1 MRSRIISG
9 IAAASLAVTAF
20 VSLGVTASATNYSSQ
35 VNASALKANDILVGG
50 SAKIKQDGGTTA
62 WTYKSLLKLTY
73 KTADGKTQ
81 LNYTETEDG
90 STTTV
95 YSTTR
100 YKYWKVASVN
110 KKGYSLNTR
119 YDYEIT
125 VNANDPTLT
134 KAPTAK
140 TVTYNGSAQQLA
152 VAGTATNGTVQYKLN
167 NGSWS
172 SSIPTATAAG
182 EYTIAYQVKGNT
194 NYNTLDA
201 VTITTKAKIN
211 KANSA
216 FTTEPAAKAL
226 TWTGEAQELVTAG
239 ATADGT
245 VEYKL
250 GDGAWSTAIPEA
262 TAVGEYTVY
271 YRITG
276 DANHNDLAESSVTA
290 TIAAKAATATY
301 ENIGEFERSDDDKAS
316 AWSVTVTPGSTA
328 MESIDVKVNGISSN
342 EGAWISGTAFSGP
355 VQFGVAVNAP
365 AEAIESVTAVVDGE
379 DVETTLVD

>member
-9 IAAASLAVTAF
+9 IAATSLAVTAF
-20 VSLGVTASATNYSSQ
+20 VSLGVTASAATYSSQ
-35 VNASALKANDILVGG
+35 VNASALATNDILVGG

-73 KTADGKTQ
+73 KTADDKTQ

-100 YKYWKVASVN
+100 YKYWKVASVT

-125 VNANDPTLT
+125 VKANDPTLT
-134 KAPTAK
+134 KAPTVK
-140 TVTYNGSAQQLA
+140 TLTYNGSAQQLA

-216 FTTEPAAKAL
+216 FTTAPAAKAL

-271 YRITG
+271 YRIVG
-276 DANHNDLAESSVTA
+276 DANHNDLAENSLTA
-290 TIAAKAATATY
+290 TIEAKAATATY
-301 ENIGEFERSDDDKAS
+301 ENIGEYERSDDDKAS

-328 MESIDVKVNGISSN
+328 MESIDVKVNGISSR

-365 AEAIESVTAVVDGE
+365 VEAIESVTAVVDGE